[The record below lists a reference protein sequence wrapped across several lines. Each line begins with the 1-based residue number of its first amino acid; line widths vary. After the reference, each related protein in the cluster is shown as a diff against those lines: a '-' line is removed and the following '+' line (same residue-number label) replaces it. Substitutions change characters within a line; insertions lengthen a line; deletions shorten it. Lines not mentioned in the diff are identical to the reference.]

1 MRISQLS
8 FLVLLP
14 ILMIHIYAILNR
26 QPELAHLSEVLIFFP
41 LIIGFYNK
49 LEFSNQNISSFLF
62 ICFLAAMMNFYD
74 NKFAHLAVM
83 FCWMIAYFFL
93 YREAIRYTQ
102 RKMANRY
109 MKFFFL
115 ALLLLNIYFL
125 SGHLEEIERKVSS
138 EMEFGFYGIYYLN
151 LLVLAVV
158 GLVYY
163 LNSYSKKSVYF
174 ISLIIAL
181 LFADVFRDMAT
192 FYLQDTSV
200 QMIQALLHSGGIIL
214 AFKFFVTPERKLRL
228 INLL

>member
-62 ICFLAAMMNFYD
+62 ISFLAAMMNFYD

-93 YREAIRYTQ
+93 YREAIRHTQ

-138 EMEFGFYGIYYLN
+138 EMEFGYYGIYYLN

-158 GLVYY
+158 GLIYY